1 MFIFFQG
8 QKIGDVI
15 EENDRIDFKCEDGY
29 AKNMHIN
36 IICKVRGYAL
46 YIHTTLMNI
55 NRNLSLGYYS

>member
-8 QKIGDVI
+8 QKTGDLI
-15 EENDRIDFKCEDGY
+15 EENDGIDFKCEDGY

-46 YIHTTLMNI
+46 IYELDA
-55 NRNLSLGYYS
+55 Y

>member
-1 MFIFFQG
+1 MYTKHLKISKTPVCLSFFQG
-8 QKIGDVI
+8 QKTGNII

-46 YIHTTLMNI
+46 KYDLA
-55 NRNLSLGYYS
+55 